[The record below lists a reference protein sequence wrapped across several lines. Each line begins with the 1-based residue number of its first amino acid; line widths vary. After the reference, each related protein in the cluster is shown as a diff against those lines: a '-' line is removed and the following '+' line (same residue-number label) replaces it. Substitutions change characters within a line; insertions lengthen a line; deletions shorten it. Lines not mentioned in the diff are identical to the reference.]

1 MFKTQNTAFKIEE
14 NLSAENKL
22 QVLCN
27 INKIQ
32 ISWVSWKRINEIR
45 QQTDIKKWAVY
56 GLGGNKDYK
65 DYTI

>member
-32 ISWVSWKRINEIR
+32 ISWGSWKRINEIR
-45 QQTDIKKWAVY
+45 QQTYKKVGCLWFRWQ
-56 GLGGNKDYK
+56 
-65 DYTI
+65 